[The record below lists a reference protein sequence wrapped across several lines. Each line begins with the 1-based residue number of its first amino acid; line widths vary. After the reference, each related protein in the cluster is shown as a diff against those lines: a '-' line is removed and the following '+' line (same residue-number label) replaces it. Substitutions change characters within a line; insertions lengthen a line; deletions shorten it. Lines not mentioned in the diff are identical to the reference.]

1 MADLPTGFWAGWITV
16 VTLTSLAA
24 LAWLVFSIYFSA
36 DAKEKSESH
45 VWDETLEEGSNPAPM
60 WWFWLILSAMVFS
73 VIYLMLYPGLGS
85 FSGMLKWSQGG
96 RLEESMVSYDERFG
110 ERRKQIANA
119 SLESLQDDEAI
130 MASARRIFDR
140 KCGLCHGA
148 DAAGQVSR
156 FPDLTDDDWQ
166 WGGDPEQIDETIRNG
181 RQAQMV
187 GWRAVLGDD
196 GVTEVAHYVRSLHDP
211 ESEAHDVE
219 KGRTSYNQFCIAC
232 HGPGGEGNVALGAPT
247 LLDDEWLYGSS
258 TADVEQT
265 IAYGRYG
272 QMPAFG
278 NRLDDAQIRMLL
290 AWLTRKQ

>member
-24 LAWLVFSIYFSA
+24 LAWLVFSIYFAA

-60 WWFWLILSAMVFS
+60 WWFWLILSSMVFS

-148 DAAGQVSR
+148 DGAGQVSR
-156 FPDLTDDDWQ
+156 FPDLTDNIWQ
-166 WGGDPEQIDETIRNG
+166 WGGSPEQIEQTIRNG

-187 GWRAVLGDD
+187 GWQAVLGDD
-196 GVTEVAHYVRSLHDP
+196 GVRDVAHYVRSLARSY
-211 ESEAHDVE
+211 ETHDVTN
-219 KGRTSYNQFCIAC
+219 GQMLFGQFCIAC
-232 HGPGGEGNVALGAPT
+232 HGASGEGNAALGAPS
-247 LLDDEWLYGSS
+247 LVDIAWLYGSS
-258 TADVEQT
+258 TKDVEQT

-272 QMPAFG
+272 HMPAFG
-278 NRLDDAQIRMLL
+278 ERLDDTQVRMLL
-290 AWLTRKQ
+290 ALLTRIQ

>member
-1 MADLPTGFWAGWITV
+1 MGAGFASPTAKAMGHPTRTCRVGMAHQSAMLRLP
-16 VTLTSLAA
+16 A
-24 LAWLVFSIYFSA
+24 LY
-36 DAKEKSESH
+36 
-45 VWDETLEEGSNPAPM
+45 LEGL
-60 WWFWLILSAMVFS
+60 FDGDGDILS
-73 VIYLMLYPGLGS
+73 
-85 FSGMLKWSQGG
+85 
-96 RLEESMVSYDERFG
+96 
-110 ERRKQIANA
+110 
-119 SLESLQDDEAI
+119 
-130 MASARRIFDR
+130 
-140 KCGLCHGA
+140 
-148 DAAGQVSR
+148 
-156 FPDLTDDDWQ
+156 
-166 WGGDPEQIDETIRNG
+166 
-181 RQAQMV
+181 V
-187 GWRAVLGDD
+187 GCRARAVLGDD

-278 NRLDDAQIRMLL
+278 NRLDDTQIRMLL